1 MSAALWPLSVDGVLK
16 PPGGDDRR
24 SRNVVRLAFL
34 LGTVVSLAANI
45 AAAPELTWR
54 PVLVAGWPPLAL
66 LLSVEPLAHRPGAGT
81 EVEPKDGAGVGARTG
96 RDSLLD
102 WLTALFVEAAV
113 RATRMRSRRERSA
126 LEEEHRVLLLRDTV
140 ERRLLA
146 EARIPPGHDAE
157 LIATDI
163 AFTASKELVRGCG
176 TVCGGPVADVLLP
189 VETAA
194 LSWAGVDPDDH
205 DTWMV
210 HRGDCPHVADEPS
223 PWD

>member
-1 MSAALWPLSVDGVLK
+1 MGKRRLTAQKQADRALCPVHVS
-16 PPGGDDRR
+16 
-24 SRNVVRLAFL
+24 NL
-34 LGTVVSLAANI
+34 LGLKVRDVARAMRAHGVTQPLEPGQARRWRQDPGR
-45 AAAPELTWR
+45 AP
-54 PVLVAGWPPLAL
+54 
-66 LLSVEPLAHRPGAGT
+66 
-81 EVEPKDGAGVGARTG
+81 
-96 RDSLLD
+96 D
-102 WLTALFVEAAV
+102 WLTALFAEVAV
-113 RATRMRSRRERSA
+113 RAARMRSRRECSA
-126 LEEEHRVLLLRDTV
+126 LEEEHRLLLLRDTV

-146 EARIPPGHDAE
+146 EERIPPGHDAE

-176 TVCGGPVADVLLP
+176 PVCGGPVTDGLLP

-205 DTWMV
+205 DTWVV